1 MIDRK
6 NVIENLEQNIRWI
19 EEIEC
24 HQFPGW
30 GNVTMA
36 MRDAAELLKE
46 QDDGKYEYHYDHTDC
61 IWYRQGQSVDCP
73 STCSQ
78 YRDGWNDAMQY
89 IFHNGKGYSPYKRE
103 EGEVR

>member
-1 MIDRK
+1 MRLIDRK
-6 NVIENLEQNIRWI
+6 NTIENLEQNIRWI

-46 QDDGKYEYHYDHTDC
+46 QEPQAVKIEKNAYNHEFYYCPRCDRGFEAFFRKPMFCDKCGQAVKWDETD
-61 IWYRQGQSVDCP
+61 
-73 STCSQ
+73 
-78 YRDGWNDAMQY
+78 
-89 IFHNGKGYSPYKRE
+89 
-103 EGEVR
+103 

>member
-1 MIDRK
+1 MRMIDRK
-6 NVIENLEQNIRWI
+6 NTIENLEQNIRWI

-46 QDDGKYEYHYDHTDC
+46 QEPAKVMDGRPRCRFECGNCGTEFVFVYNY
-61 IWYRQGQSVDCP
+61 CP
-73 STCSQ
+73 SCG
-78 YRDGWNDAMQY
+78 RKVKWDAAD
-89 IFHNGKGYSPYKRE
+89 
-103 EGEVR
+103 